1 MKNFLLFILFMVFQ
15 IGAFAQVLNEQEL
28 QQKIKQQATAM
39 GEAFLHAD
47 YKSFSLF
54 TNPRIVEMMGG
65 SENMIKVLLKTMRD
79 MKSQG
84 MIFSKISFDEP
95 TKIIK
100 AAAELQSTIL
110 QHTEIRL
117 NKGRVI
123 ATSALIAVS
132 SDKGLHWT
140 FIDTSNKDLATIKK
154 LLPELSYEIVLPEQ
168 KPPVKYDE

>member
-1 MKNFLLFILFMVFQ
+1 MNKLRLLFFLFLPVYS
-15 IGAFAQVLNEQEL
+15 IHAQLPDEQHL
-28 QQKIKQQATAM
+28 QQKIKLQATAM

-47 YKSFSLF
+47 YKTFSLF

-65 SENMIKVLLKTMRD
+65 SENMIRVLVKTMRD

-100 AAAELQSTIL
+100 AAAGLQSTIL
-110 QHTEIRL
+110 QHTEIKL
-117 NKGRVI
+117 NKGHVL

-132 SDKGLHWT
+132 SDKGQHWT

-154 LLPELSYEIVLPEQ
+154 LLPELSYEIVIPEQ